1 MRRIWR
7 ERWSSRVNA
16 NGRFRSSS
24 TRGNVNERKWPA
36 NGVSWPIPGSPE
48 LAIIYPGIHRF
59 RVPPRG
65 PRREDRMAK
74 LIGNFGFAWET
85 KVAARFKFLLFAR
98 RILPD
103 RSTNRRYR
111 DTVILSLE
119 SFFTSPGADK
129 SVVNGSGCRG
139 DDLARRNDFYPDS
152 FTPNQSQKLV
162 RSSMLRMKGAS

>member
-1 MRRIWR
+1 MTCQRCVLADPGLPGIGNYL
-7 ERWSSRVNA
+7 SR
-16 NGRFRSSS
+16 
-24 TRGNVNERKWPA
+24 
-36 NGVSWPIPGSPE
+36 
-48 LAIIYPGIHRF
+48 IHRF

-103 RSTNRRYR
+103 RSTIRRYR

-139 DDLARRNDFYPDS
+139 DVGQEGWFLFLFIYTES
-152 FTPNQSQKLV
+152 KSKV
-162 RSSMLRMKGAS
+162 S